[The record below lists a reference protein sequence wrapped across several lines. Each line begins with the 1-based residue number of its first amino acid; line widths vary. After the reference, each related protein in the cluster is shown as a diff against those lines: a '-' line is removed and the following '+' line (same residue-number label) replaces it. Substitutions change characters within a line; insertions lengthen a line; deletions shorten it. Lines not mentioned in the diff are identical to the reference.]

1 MPIHVE
7 IVTQE
12 GKLFEEREADMVIVP
27 ATEGV
32 MGVLPHHAPVLT
44 TMGFGELLVKK
55 GNAQESFVIYG
66 GIVEVRPGRVT
77 VLADT
82 AESTATVDILK
93 AEEARTRAQDL
104 MRSGPPHEKEYSI
117 AQDLRRAEIAINVAR
132 KQRNRGGIQIRTVAD
147 DSGN

>member
-82 AESTATVDILK
+82 AESTRPWIFSRRK
-93 AEEARTRAQDL
+93 KRA
-104 MRSGPPHEKEYSI
+104 
-117 AQDLRRAEIAINVAR
+117 AVLRI
-132 KQRNRGGIQIRTVAD
+132 
-147 DSGN
+147 